1 MAEVTEQ
8 ILNAYNILLSKIP
21 PIAQTF
27 IQLFLLVLLVF
38 GYAWFIWKLYRFIAH
53 KNILG
58 LNLNKYNKSEHP
70 FFAKLFA
77 GLLYF
82 VEYILILPFLIFF
95 WFVIFAIFLI
105 LITEGIEV
113 SAILIIATII
123 VAAIRMTSYYSEDLS
138 KDLAKMLPF
147 TLLAVAITKPG
158 FFNFTQI
165 ITHLQKVPSVFGQII
180 TYLSFIIF
188 LEKILRALDFTIS
201 LFGLEET
208 IIPEETETANQN

>member
-1 MAEVTEQ
+1 
-8 ILNAYNILLSKIP
+8 
-21 PIAQTF
+21 
-27 IQLFLLVLLVF
+27 
-38 GYAWFIWKLYRFIAH
+38 
-53 KNILG
+53 
-58 LNLNKYNKSEHP
+58 
-70 FFAKLFA
+70 
-77 GLLYF
+77 
-82 VEYILILPFLIFF
+82 
-95 WFVIFAIFLI
+95 
-105 LITEGIEV
+105 
-113 SAILIIATII
+113 
-123 VAAIRMTSYYSEDLS
+123 MTSYYSEDLS

-188 LEKILRALDFTIS
+188 LEIILRALDFTIS